1 VSKHQDHNTVN
12 FVLEKMEKRDAK
24 PEINKSHACQEPWCP
39 HHLPTGTLTEH
50 EIKLHST
57 MQWIITNLYSKQPA
71 GNDRIPDQN
80 KNLSE
85 FNMIIIKSIKK
96 ESHMFLK
103 KFSLQ
108 IGRKKI
114 LNLNEI

>member
-1 VSKHQDHNTVN
+1 MGEVAEQPMVLKEEHLSKPYQ
-12 FVLEKMEKRDAK
+12 LYLLR
-24 PEINKSHACQEPWCP
+24 I
-39 HHLPTGTLTEH
+39 LTGTLTEH

-108 IGRKKI
+108 LG
-114 LNLNEI
+114 